1 MGSNPALANRKM
13 FAEDLL
19 NQKQINWDFSRLYF
33 LIFVFSIQL
42 NNVKLKLPMDLNFGP
57 LVLEAT
63 TLPTEPLPILILSK
77 IS

>member
-1 MGSNPALANRKM
+1 
-13 FAEDLL
+13 
-19 NQKQINWDFSRLYF
+19 
-33 LIFVFSIQL
+33 
-42 NNVKLKLPMDLNFGP
+42 MDLNFGP

>member
-1 MGSNPALANRKM
+1 MILINIVSIDMIHYENVYIIPTCNRRISN
-13 FAEDLL
+13 
-19 NQKQINWDFSRLYF
+19 I
-33 LIFVFSIQL
+33 
-42 NNVKLKLPMDLNFGP
+42 VKLKLPMDLNFGP